1 MSARAMI
8 ENPALF
14 PSRAKFVLVNDRTP
28 RDDACCFMCCR
39 PIEQGYLREA
49 RTRLLFCSTECF
61 GVHEQPAKVNA
72 DQRTRQA
79 SRGVS

>member
-14 PSRAKFVLVNDRTP
+14 PNRAKFVLVNDRTP
-28 RDDACCFMCCR
+28 RNNACCFMCSR

-49 RTRLLFCSTECF
+49 RRRLLFCSTECF
-61 GVHEQPAKVNA
+61 GVYEQPAKLNA
-72 DQRTRQA
+72 NHRTRQT

>member
-8 ENPALF
+8 ENPAPF

-28 RDDACCFMCCR
+28 RNDACCFVCCR

-49 RTRLLFCSTECF
+49 RMRLLFCSTECF
-61 GVHEQPAKVNA
+61 GVYEQPAKLIA
-72 DQRTRQA
+72 DHRTRQA

>member
-39 PIEQGYLREA
+39 PIEQG
-49 RTRLLFCSTECF
+49 
-61 GVHEQPAKVNA
+61 
-72 DQRTRQA
+72 
-79 SRGVS
+79 